1 MRDLTGAN
9 IGISPFLSGL
19 WSRVRTGQQVLTAP
33 CNDEPVTSTLT
44 PTRTVAIWGPLIT
57 LWLVWGSTYFGIA
70 VVIESMPG
78 LMANGGR
85 FLVAGIVLALIVGI
99 TQGTRALRVSLP
111 ELANSALFG
120 VMLLGVAIGTLALA
134 QQYVPTGIAALLVA
148 VIPLW
153 IVVLRFA
160 SRDRPSTLTQI
171 GVIVGFGGIALMML
185 PGGTVPVSGDDTDV
199 ILASLAILTS
209 AFIWAF
215 FSYRSTSFQLPK
227 NAAVMTVYELLAAG
241 LALIGIGAL
250 RGERWESSNYTA
262 SSWWGFAF
270 LVVASIVGFTAYTW
284 LLARAPMSLV
294 STYAYV
300 NPVVAV
306 LLGSL
311 ILSEVITRD
320 VVIGLTVIVGG
331 VALVVTGE
339 RRRQLRS

>member
-1 MRDLTGAN
+1 MNNGN
-9 IGISPFLSGL
+9 SPFLSGL
-19 WSRVRTGQQVLTAP
+19 WSHGQTPRHAASAP
-33 CNDEPVTSTLT
+33 WNDEDVTSTLT
-44 PTRTVAIWGPLIT
+44 QQRTIAIWGPLIT

-85 FLVAGIVLALIVGI
+85 FLVAGIVLALIVSM
-99 TQGTRALRVSLP
+99 TQGVRSLRIPLQ

-153 IVVLRFA
+153 VVVLRFA
-160 SRDRPSTLTQI
+160 ARDRPSTLTQV

-215 FSYRSTSFQLPK
+215 FSYRSPRYRLPR

-241 LALIGIGAL
+241 MALIGIGAL
-250 RGERWESSNYTA
+250 RGERWEPSTYTA

-311 ILSEVITRD
+311 ILSEVVTRD

-339 RRRQLRS
+339 RRRPLRT

>member
-1 MRDLTGAN
+1 MTPTCHTPQRHET
-9 IGISPFLSGL
+9 P
-19 WSRVRTGQQVLTAP
+19 P
-33 CNDEPVTSTLT
+33 CNDEAVTSTLA
-44 PTRTVAIWGPLIT
+44 PTRTLAIWGPLIT
-57 LWLVWGSTYFGIA
+57 LWFVWGSTYLGIA
-70 VVIESMPG
+70 VVIQSMPG
-78 LMANGGR
+78 LLANGGR
-85 FLVAGIVLALIVGI
+85 FLVAGTVLAILVTM
-99 TQGTRALRVSLP
+99 TQGARTLRIPLP
-111 ELANSALFG
+111 QLAYSALMG
-120 VMLLGVAIGTLALA
+120 VMLLGVGIGTLSIA

-153 IVVLRFA
+153 IVILRFA
-160 SRDRPSTLTQI
+160 ARDRPSTLTQI
-171 GVIVGFGGIALMML
+171 GVVVGFAGIALMML
-185 PGGTVPVSGDDTDV
+185 PGGTVPVSGDDADV
-199 ILASLAILTS
+199 VLASLAILTS

-241 LALIGIGAL
+241 MALVGIGAL
-250 RGERWESSNYTA
+250 RGERWEPSTYTA

-270 LVVASIVGFTAYTW
+270 LVVASIVGFTAYSW
-284 LLARAPMSLV
+284 LLSRAPMSLL

-331 VALVVTGE
+331 VALVVAGE
-339 RRRQLRS
+339 RRRPLRT